1 METLEHWLIFNS
13 AESGGDKIVE
23 VLLED
28 ICVGQ
33 GIVELFNL
41 FEGDFCCKEDEYFL
55 VEEEGVIND
64 EVFLLILL
72 LFDSPCFDNDCL
84 FVCGGIISEFS
95 FLIISPCC
103 CCCISCVDFN

>member
-1 METLEHWLIFNS
+1 YLISNKFKSKITCFLSFVLLFSVETLEHWLIFNS

-41 FEGDFCCKEDEYFL
+41 FE
-55 VEEEGVIND
+55 
-64 EVFLLILL
+64 
-72 LFDSPCFDNDCL
+72 
-84 FVCGGIISEFS
+84 
-95 FLIISPCC
+95 
-103 CCCISCVDFN
+103 